1 MASKK
6 LNVSGVK
13 TLSRNIDKKQ
23 KVQLNDEYHVYI
35 YPHFGLLKLQKMF
48 ENFLKV
54 PLEAQEKGIDM
65 SKISSVDWL
74 SFNIVKEFCDLDIP
88 KDIKKQ
94 IEFYYELMNIDFLY
108 PIINEFPK
116 ESLEKVNTVAGRLQ
130 AVFDK
135 LGNAKADEFEQVII
149 DTVAELEDE
158 NEEKLN
164 G

>member
-35 YPHFGLLKLQKMF
+35 YPHFGLIKLQKMF

-54 PLEAQEKGIDM
+54 PLEAQDKGIDM

-94 IEFYYELMNIDFLY
+94 IEFYYELMN
-108 PIINEFPK
+108 
-116 ESLEKVNTVAGRLQ
+116 
-130 AVFDK
+130 
-135 LGNAKADEFEQVII
+135 
-149 DTVAELEDE
+149 
-158 NEEKLN
+158 
-164 G
+164 